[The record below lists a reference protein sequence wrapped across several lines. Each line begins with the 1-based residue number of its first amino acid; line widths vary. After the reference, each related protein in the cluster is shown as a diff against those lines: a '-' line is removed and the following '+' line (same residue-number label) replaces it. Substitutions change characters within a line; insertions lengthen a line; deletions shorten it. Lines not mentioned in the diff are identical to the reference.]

1 MKLEKFK
8 KLKVSFRYWLLG
20 KAEENPDYYRVL
32 EAMEVAE
39 KYHNGQRKDGSPEFT
54 HQITICMYLKT
65 IHKYLKDPV
74 KVFIVALLHDTLEDY
89 YEESKRELQAKFPE
103 EYEYFVRIS
112 KVREG
117 VKIPYEQY
125 FGEMKNCY
133 ICSVVKLADRIA
145 NISTMIGVFSYDKQ
159 TQYLE
164 EVNIWFL
171 PMLKHARRM
180 FPQQES
186 AYENLKMLLQVQRDT
201 ILAVRAEF
209 EKS

>member
-20 KAEENPDYYRVL
+20 KAEENPEYYRVL

-39 KYHNGQRKDGSPEFT
+39 KYHNGKRKDGSPEFT

-65 IHKYLKDPV
+65 IHKYFKDPV

-133 ICSVVKLADRIA
+133 ICSIVKLADRIA

-209 EKS
+209 EE

>member
-8 KLKVSFRYWLLG
+8 KLKVSFRYWLIG

-32 EAMEVAE
+32 DAMEVAE
-39 KYHNGQRKDGSPEFT
+39 KYHNGKRKDGSPEFT
-54 HQITICMYLKT
+54 HQIMICMYLKT
-65 IHKYLKDPV
+65 LHKHFKDPV

-89 YEESKRELQAKFPE
+89 YEESKRELQVKFPE

-125 FGEMKNCY
+125 FGEMKNCS
-133 ICSVVKLADRIA
+133 ICSIVKLADRIA

-164 EVNIWFL
+164 EVNTWFL

-209 EKS
+209 EE